1 MGNSESFIEEPK
13 DLIKKKK
20 FDLILDVRSV
30 DEWNQ
35 GHNVNAVNIPL
46 DLLQK
51 IFPKKFPNKEIKV
64 LIYCRTG
71 NRASQAVEKLN
82 SLGYKNIYY
91 TSKNYSELN

>member
-1 MGNSESFIEEPK
+1 MKNLNI
-13 DLIKKKK
+13 LLRKKK
-20 FDLILDVRSV
+20 FDLLLDVRSV

-35 GHNVNAVNIPL
+35 GHNVHAVYIQL

-71 NRASQAVEKLN
+71 NRACQTVEKLN
-82 SLGYKNIYY
+82 SLGYKMFTIHL
-91 TSKNYSELN
+91 KII